1 MAWEGKVWHGGPQR
15 EDKSPTNIR
24 ACFAFLKSRPYLS
37 EEDRERLELLE
48 VVEILK
54 SK

>member
-1 MAWEGKVWHGGPQR
+1 MKEPSTQQKESKAR
-15 EDKSPTNIR
+15 TNIR

-37 EEDRERLELLE
+37 KEDRERLENLE

-54 SK
+54 ST